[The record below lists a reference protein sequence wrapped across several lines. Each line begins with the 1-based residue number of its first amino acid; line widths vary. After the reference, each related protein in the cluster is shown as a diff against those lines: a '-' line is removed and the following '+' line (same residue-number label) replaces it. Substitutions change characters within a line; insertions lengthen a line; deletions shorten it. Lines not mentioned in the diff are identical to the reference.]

1 METRANYV
9 LIGIFALL
17 GFLGVLGFF
26 LAFGKFQLDR
36 QFAYYDVRFDAVSG
50 LSRAADV
57 RFAGLLVG
65 QVVDVRLSP
74 DGDGTVLVRLEVDR
88 DTPVRADSVAT
99 VDSSGITGVSFV
111 AISTGTQAAPLIN
124 DRTDIPELEPG
135 RSTIQSL
142 TEGAPRILAETL
154 EVLEQVNRLLGEENQ
169 TKVSNILTNVESSTG
184 ELSRALDNF
193 SGFTDTIAEATETF
207 AEFSN
212 NLEPILLQAE
222 KTVESLQ
229 FAIDEF
235 ALLATESRITFETGT
250 ATLQTVETFV
260 ETDLDAMVTD
270 LRSAADLVG
279 REIEAF
285 SREAQSMFGEF
296 SRTGAAATQRIEAL
310 DPALARLEPLLAR
323 ADTTFET
330 VERMAGNV
338 DTLVSGDGAALVAE
352 AREMVALARDA
363 AASVATV
370 AENDLPVI
378 MDDVRAATAD
388 IRQVVNTVGE
398 DLSQVSGRVEELS
411 AGGLRTL
418 DQVTETFAN
427 ANTTLGAI
435 NRALETSEGAI
446 QAAERA
452 FIGADRVINEEVGQI
467 TEDLRD
473 VLGRLGRAVDSVS
486 EDIPEVTA
494 DLRRTAESAARA
506 FDDLGRLVRESSGP
520 VRDFTTSGLPNI
532 TQLARETR
540 GLITNLDRLT
550 RQIERDPARFLLNRQ
565 TPEFRR

>member
-124 DRTDIPELEPG
+124 DRTDIPELEAG

-285 SREAQSMFGEF
+285 SREAQTMFGEF

>member
-9 LIGIFALL
+9 LIGVFALL

-36 QFAYYDVRFDAVSG
+36 QFAYYEVRFDAVSG

-74 DGDGTVLVRLEVDR
+74 DGDGMVVVRLEVDR

-111 AISTGTQAAPLIN
+111 AISTGTQTAPLIN
-124 DRTDIPELEPG
+124 DRADVPELEAG

-142 TEGAPRILAETL
+142 TEGAPRLLNETL
-154 EVLEQVNRLLGEENQ
+154 QVLEQVNRLVGEENQ
-169 TKVSNILTNVESSTG
+169 RKVTSILDNVESSTG
-184 ELSRALDNF
+184 DLSRALDNF
-193 SGFTDTIAEATETF
+193 SGFTDTIAEATATF
-207 AEFSN
+207 SEFSD
-212 NLEPILLQAE
+212 NLTPILLQAE

-250 ATLQTVETFV
+250 TTLLSVEAFV
-260 ETDLDAMVTD
+260 EDDLDAMVTD
-270 LRSAADLVG
+270 LRRAADLVG

-285 SREAQSMFGEF
+285 SREAQTMFGEI
-296 SRTGAAATQRIEAL
+296 SRTGMAATERIEAL

-330 VERMAGNV
+330 VERMAANV

-352 AREMVALARDA
+352 AREMVQLARDA

-370 AENDLPVI
+370 AENDLPII
-378 MDDVRAATAD
+378 MADVRAATAD

-398 DLSQVSGRVEELS
+398 DLAQVSGRIDDLS

-452 FIGADRVINEEVGQI
+452 FIGADRVINEDISLI

-473 VLGRLGRAVDSVS
+473 VLGRLGRAVDAVS
-486 EDIPEVTA
+486 DDIPEVTA

>member
-9 LIGIFALL
+9 LIGVFALL

-74 DGDGTVLVRLEVDR
+74 DGDGMVLVRLEVDR
-88 DTPVRADSVAT
+88 DTPVRSDSVAT

-111 AISTGTQAAPLIN
+111 AISTGSQQAPLIN
-124 DRTDIPELEPG
+124 DRADIPELEAG
-135 RSTIQSL
+135 RSTFQSL
-142 TEGAPRILAETL
+142 TDGAPRILAETL

-169 TKVSNILTNVESSTG
+169 TKVSNILSNVESSTG

-193 SGFTDTIAEATETF
+193 SGFTDTIAEATATF
-207 AEFSN
+207 SEFSD
-212 NLEPILLQAE
+212 NLGPILLQAE

-250 ATLQTVETFV
+250 ATLLTVEAFV
-260 ETDLDAMVTD
+260 EDDLDAMVTD
-270 LRSAADLVG
+270 LRRAADLVG

-285 SREAQSMFGEF
+285 SREAQSTFEEF

-338 DTLVSGDGAALVAE
+338 DALVAGDGAALVAE
-352 AREMVALARDA
+352 AREMVQLARDA

-370 AENDLPVI
+370 AENDLPAI
-378 MDDVRAATAD
+378 MTDVRAATAE
-388 IRQVVNTVGE
+388 IRQVVSTVGE
-398 DLSQVSGRVEELS
+398 DLAQVSGRVEELS

-452 FIGADRVINEEVGQI
+452 FIGADRVINEDIGQI

-473 VLGRLGRAVDSVS
+473 VLGRLGRAVDAVS
-486 EDIPEVTA
+486 ADIPEVTA
-494 DLRRTAESAARA
+494 DLRRTAESAASA